1 MSKKNKMRHDINNY
15 NLRFNVKKEEL
26 ISINP
31 DNLRDWYKL
40 NKKFRYKKR
49 ISYKTKDG
57 LQSNRFNT
65 SYNIFEGDNLQNHS
79 LMLKKKKKRH

>member
-1 MSKKNKMRHDINNY
+1 MRHDINNY

-57 LQSNRFNT
+57 LFSFDLT
-65 SYNIFEGDNLQNHS
+65 LVKSSKSKSVS
-79 LMLKKKKKRH
+79 LPNLKKKKKRH